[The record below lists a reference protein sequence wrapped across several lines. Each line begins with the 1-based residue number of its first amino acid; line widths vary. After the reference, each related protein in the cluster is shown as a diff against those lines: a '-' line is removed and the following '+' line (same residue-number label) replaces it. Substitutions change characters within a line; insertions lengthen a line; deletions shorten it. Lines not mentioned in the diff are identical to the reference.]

1 MATINKTKQ
10 TLCLKWA
17 AMTKP
22 SANISSSASINFA
35 EEFSS
40 KIPALTL
47 LTTLGYQFIPPS
59 ECSAMRSKVASN
71 KATNQVVLL
80 PIMRA
85 FLAKQTFTFEGK
97 PHHLSD
103 SAVDKIMHE
112 LNPAMNLGL
121 QLANEKLY
129 NAMLYGVTVTE
140 FIDGKKTSQ
149 TIGLIDWDHID
160 NNSFHV
166 TEEFVVQNAEGTGNV
181 IPDIVCFVNGLP
193 LAVIEAKRP
202 DSTREGQSTNAQAVS
217 QHIRN
222 QHQKQIP
229 HLFAYSQ
236 LLLAVNGHD
245 GLYATCGTP
254 EKFWAK
260 WVEEEIL
267 EPEFVRLKNQKLNNE
282 QIESLFNHR
291 PASVKN
297 EYRSLINNGDLIV
310 TDQDRL
316 IISLLQPER
325 LLEMMRLFTL
335 FDKKAGKIVARYQ
348 QVFGIKALI
357 ERISTFDSSDGKLG
371 SRQGGVIWHT
381 TGSGKS
387 FTMVFFS
394 KALIWL
400 EELAKCRIIVVTDRV
415 DLETQLSNTFKSGG
429 VITSKRDSRDAM
441 ATSGRRLAQQIG
453 HGNERVIFSI
463 INKFGSAVKY
473 DECYNDSPNIIVMV
487 DEGHRSQN
495 GENNIRM
502 AQALPNAAFIAFT
515 GTPLLKD
522 DKTENKFGSIIH
534 SYTMQQAVKDKTVT
548 PLLYEERVPELNTND
563 AAIDA
568 WFDRITQKLS
578 EDQKNDLKRKFSQ
591 KGQIYQVEGR
601 IELIAHDISDHFQ
614 NFKQQHLKGQLAC
627 DSKASAI
634 RYKIALDKIGKV
646 SSVIAMSPPDTREGH
661 DTVDG
666 ESKDIVQNWWQDN
679 VAADFGGD
687 EKAYTKAII
696 EAFSTDAGPDIMI
709 VVDKLLTGF
718 DEPKNTVLYIDKP
731 LKQHNLIQAIARVNR
746 LHEKKR
752 FGYLIDYR
760 GILKELD
767 ITIEKYQDLAERTQ
781 GGFDIEDL
789 KGLYNAMDTE
799 YKQLPRLHSELWAI
813 FSSVKN
819 KQDGQALRQVLAPK
833 MQEVDGRVVDT
844 KLKAR
849 DDFYAA
855 LTAFS
860 NTMKIALQSASFFAD
875 TSFDNKRDRYKA
887 DLKAFINL
895 RKQVREDA
903 DETIDYDEYEAD
915 IRSLLDKHIAGL
927 EVREAKGVYLVDNLG
942 KLGKDF
948 KPENLSD
955 DEARNQTDKIT
966 GRVTKMIEQ
975 DLADDPYAQEYFSK
989 LLKQAIADAKAMFD
1003 APVKQYMMFA
1013 DFEQAV
1019 KDRNVADVPNAFI
1032 DDNGKLNRHAQAY
1045 FGLFKHLFDAGGD
1058 NDSLADKELDN
1069 DKLVAYAFE
1078 IDEVVKT
1085 NVAEYSINASEIENA
1100 INRSL
1105 LPMLFADLGI
1115 DKAQQLIEEVLK
1127 ITRLGLSRAAKSTK
1141 ETSSPRAAR
1150 G

>member
-1 MATINKTKQ
+1 MG
-10 TLCLKWA
+10 
-17 AMTKP
+17 
-22 SANISSSASINFA
+22 NITVNYQ

-59 ECSAMRSKVASN
+59 QCNAMRSNKLLGIN

-80 PIMRA
+80 PIMHA
-85 FLAKQTFTFEGK
+85 FLAKQTFTFEGT

-103 SAVDKIMHE
+103 SAIDKIMHE

-140 FIDGKKTSQ
+140 FIDGKRTSQ
-149 TIGLIDWDHID
+149 TISLIDWDNID
-160 NNSFHV
+160 NNSFHF
-166 TEEFVVQNAEGTGNV
+166 TEEMVVQNAEGTGNV

-193 LAVIEAKRP
+193 LVVIEAKRP
-202 DSTREGQSTNAQAVS
+202 DSSREWQSTNAQAVS

-222 QHQKQIP
+222 QGQKQIP

-236 LLLAVNGHD
+236 LLLAVNGND
-245 GLYATCGTP
+245 GLYGTCKTP

-260 WVEEEIL
+260 WVEEDIQ
-267 EPEFVRLKNQKLNNE
+267 EPEFNRLKNQVLSPE
-282 QIESLFNHR
+282 QVDCLFDHR
-291 PASVKN
+291 PASIKN
-297 EYRSLINNGDLIV
+297 EYQALIDGGDLVV

-316 IISLLQPER
+316 IVSLLKPER
-325 LLEMMRLFTL
+325 LLEMTRMFTL

-357 ERISTFDSSDGKLG
+357 KRISTFNEQG
-371 SRQGGVIWHT
+371 SREGGVIWHT

-400 EELAKCRIIVVTDRV
+400 EALAQCRVIVVTDRV
-415 DLETQLSNTFKSGG
+415 DLETQLSQTFASGG
-429 VITSKRDSRDAM
+429 VLSDRDKTDAM

-473 DECYNDSPNIIVMV
+473 DECYNDSQNIIVMV

-548 PLLYEERVPELNTND
+548 PLLYEERIPELNTND
-563 AAIDA
+563 QAIDA
-568 WFDRITQKLS
+568 WFDRITQKLTD
-578 EDQKNDLKRKFSQ
+578 DQKTDLKRKFSQ
-591 KGQIYQVEGR
+591 KGQIYQTEGR

-634 RYKIALDKIGKV
+634 RYKLALDKIGKV
-646 SSVIAMSPPDTREGH
+646 SSVVAMSPPDTREGH
-661 DTVDG
+661 DTVDA
-666 ESKDIVQNWWQDN
+666 ESKDIVQNWWQAN
-679 VAADFGGD
+679 IVPEYGGD

-696 EAFSTDAGPDIMI
+696 EAFSQDDGPDIMI

-789 KGLYNAMDTE
+789 KGMYNSMDTE

-833 MQEVDGRVVDT
+833 MQEIDGRVVDT
-844 KLKAR
+844 KLKER

-855 LTAFS
+855 LTGFS
-860 NTMKIALQSASFFAD
+860 NAMKIALQSASFFED
-875 TSFDNKRDRYKA
+875 KSFDSKRDRYKA
-887 DLKAFINL
+887 DLKAFVNL

-903 DETIDYDEYEAD
+903 DETINYDEYEAD

-927 EVREAKGVYLVDNLG
+927 EVKEAKGVYLVDNLG
-942 KLGKDF
+942 KNI
-948 KPENLSD
+948 KPEAMSD

-966 GRVTKMIEQ
+966 GRVTRMIEQ

-989 LLKQAIADAKAMFD
+989 LLKQAIEDAKAMFD
-1003 APVKQYMMFA
+1003 APVKQYMMFFGLEQEVA
-1013 DFEQAV
+1013 ERKVAGIPNDFV
-1019 KDRNVADVPNAFI
+1019 
-1032 DDNGKLNRHAQAY
+1032 DDNGKLNKHAHAY
-1045 FGLFKHLFDAGGD
+1045 FGLFKQLFEDD
-1058 NDSLADKELDN
+1058 FLADKELDS
-1069 DKLVAYAFE
+1069 DKLVTYAFR
-1078 IDEVVKT
+1078 IDEIVNT
-1085 NVAEYSINASEIENA
+1085 AVAEYSINPAEIENA
-1100 INRSL
+1100 ISVKL
-1105 LPMLFADLGI
+1105 LPMLFVDLGI
-1115 DKAQQLIEEVLK
+1115 EKAQQLIEAVLK
-1127 ITRLGLSRAAKSTK
+1127 ITRLGLSR
-1141 ETSSPRAAR
+1141 ETRSPRAAR

>member
-1 MATINKTKQ
+1 
-10 TLCLKWA
+10 
-17 AMTKP
+17 MTNP
-22 SANISSSASINFA
+22 SINFA

-59 ECSAMRSKVASN
+59 QCNSMRSKMTSN

-85 FLAKQTFTFEGK
+85 FLAKQTFMFEGQAH
-97 PHHLSD
+97 PLSD
-103 SAVDKIMHE
+103 SAIDKIMHE

-121 QLANEKLY
+121 QAANEALY

-149 TIGLIDWDHID
+149 TIGLIDWEHID
-160 NNSFHV
+160 NNSFHF
-166 TEEFVVQNAEGTGNV
+166 TEEFVVQNSEGTGNV

-193 LAVIEAKRP
+193 LVVIEAKRP
-202 DSTREGQSTNAQAVS
+202 DSNREGQSTNAQAIS

-222 QHQKQIP
+222 QGQKQIP

-245 GLYATCGTP
+245 GLYGTCKTP

-260 WVEEEIL
+260 WVEEEIQ
-267 EPEFVRLKNQKLNNE
+267 EPEFNHLKNQALSPE
-282 QIESLFNHR
+282 QIDCLFDHR
-291 PASVKN
+291 PASIKN
-297 EYRSLINNGDLIV
+297 EYQALIDGGDLVV

-316 IISLLQPER
+316 IVSLLKPER
-325 LLEMMRLFTL
+325 LLEMTRMFTL

-357 ERISTFDSSDGKLG
+357 KRISTFDEHG
-371 SRQGGVIWHT
+371 SREGGVIWHT

-400 EELAKCRIIVVTDRV
+400 EALAQCRVIVVTDRV
-415 DLETQLSNTFKSGG
+415 DLETQLSQTFASGG
-429 VITSKRDSRDAM
+429 VLSDRDKTDAM

-502 AQALPNAAFIAFT
+502 SQALPNAAFIAFT

-548 PLLYEERVPELNTND
+548 PLLYEERIPELNTND
-563 AAIDA
+563 QAIDS
-568 WFDRITQKLS
+568 WFDRITQKLTS
-578 EDQKNDLKRKFSQ
+578 DQRTDLKRKFSQ
-591 KGQIYQVEGR
+591 KGQIYQTEGR

-634 RYKIALDKIGKV
+634 RYKLALDKIGKV
-646 SSVIAMSPPDTREGH
+646 SSAVAISSPDTREGH
-661 DTVDG
+661 ETVDA
-666 ESKDIVQNWWQDN
+666 ESKDIVQNWWQAN
-679 VAADFGGD
+679 VAPTYGGD

-696 EAFSTDAGPDIMI
+696 EAFSQDDGPDIMI

-789 KGLYNAMDTE
+789 KGMYNSMDTE
-799 YKQLPRLHSELWAI
+799 YKQLPKLHSELWAI

-833 MQEVDGRVVDT
+833 MQDIDGRVVDT
-844 KLKAR
+844 RLKER

-855 LTAFS
+855 LTDFS
-860 NTMKIALQSASFFAD
+860 NAMKIALQSASFFAD
-875 TSFDNKRDRYKA
+875 SSFDSKRDRYKA
-887 DLKAFINL
+887 DLKAFVNL
-895 RKQVREDA
+895 RKQVRADA

-927 EVREAKGVYLVDNLG
+927 EVREAKGVYLVDGLG
-942 KLGKDF
+942 NAGKVEKDIQ
-948 KPENLSD
+948 PEAISD

-966 GRVTKMIEQ
+966 GRVTRMIEQ

-989 LLKQAIADAKAMFD
+989 LLKQAIEDAKAMFD
-1003 APVKQYMMFA
+1003 APVKQYMMF
-1013 DFEQAV
+1013 FGLEQQV
-1019 KDRNVADVPNAFI
+1019 DERKVADIPNEFI
-1032 DDNGKLNRHAQAY
+1032 DDSGNLNKHAQAY
-1045 FGLFKHLFDAGGD
+1045 FGLFKQLFNDDSDATFAEKGVD
-1058 NDSLADKELDN
+1058 NDQ
-1069 DKLVAYAFE
+1069 LVAYAFK
-1078 IDEVVKT
+1078 IDEVVNT
-1085 NVAEYSINASEIENA
+1085 AVSEYSINPAQIENA
-1100 INRSL
+1100 ISVKL

-1115 DKAQQLIEEVLK
+1115 DKAQQLIEAVLK
-1127 ITRLGLSRAAKSTK
+1127 ITRLGLSRETK
-1141 ETSSPRAAR
+1141 ISKATR